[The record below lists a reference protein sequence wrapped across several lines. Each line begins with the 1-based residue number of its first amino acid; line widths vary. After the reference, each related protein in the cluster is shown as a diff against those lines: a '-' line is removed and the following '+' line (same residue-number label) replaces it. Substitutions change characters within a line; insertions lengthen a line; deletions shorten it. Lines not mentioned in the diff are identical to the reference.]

1 MDWIKKINEDITR
14 HRTVIPRK
22 TDRWFEDYAFLI
34 SYGVDGKI
42 IPVGDIVT
50 YQQFG
55 KDSLS
60 IQEFIKLSDEAQKE
74 AMEAVFS
81 NEKGDLELRISV
93 GRLMELRDML
103 KECATEELVDNEEIS
118 SLPSLPLDD
127 MGATIESING
137 NSTRTLLGN
146 NYSIYP
152 FKIRNDYART
162 REIDTSNDLER

>member
-1 MDWIKKINEDITR
+1 
-14 HRTVIPRK
+14 
-22 TDRWFEDYAFLI
+22 
-34 SYGVDGKI
+34 
-42 IPVGDIVT
+42 
-50 YQQFG
+50 
-55 KDSLS
+55 
-60 IQEFIKLSDEAQKE
+60 
-74 AMEAVFS
+74 MEAVFS

-93 GRLMELRDML
+93 GRLMKLRDML
-103 KECATEELVDNEEIS
+103 KEYATEKLVDNEEIS

-127 MGATIESING
+127 MEATIESING

>member
-60 IQEFIKLSDEAQKE
+60 IQEFIKLSDEDQKE

-81 NEKGDLELRISV
+81 NEKRRFGI
-93 GRLMELRDML
+93 
-103 KECATEELVDNEEIS
+103 KNFCW
-118 SLPSLPLDD
+118 
-127 MGATIESING
+127 
-137 NSTRTLLGN
+137 
-146 NYSIYP
+146 
-152 FKIRNDYART
+152 
-162 REIDTSNDLER
+162 

>member
-1 MDWIKKINEDITR
+1 
-14 HRTVIPRK
+14 
-22 TDRWFEDYAFLI
+22 
-34 SYGVDGKI
+34 
-42 IPVGDIVT
+42 
-50 YQQFG
+50 
-55 KDSLS
+55 
-60 IQEFIKLSDEAQKE
+60 
-74 AMEAVFS
+74 MEAVFS

-93 GRLMELRDML
+93 GRLMKLRDML
-103 KECATEELVDNEEIS
+103 KECATEKLVDNEEIS